1 MWRVS
6 LELCARKVCAEMFAM
21 TVDHFLYGSSPS
33 RCPCL
38 FYGFFFLVFGESWL
52 VSGQLKKE
60 SLIVYVVYV
69 YLLRQISCIAS
80 LSFYLSPRPSF
91 SRLIGIG
98 GEEIDP
104 WWWPGRQIFLSLLG
118 RSLNALE
125 VRLGVLRWFAYAG
138 QMALILT

>member
-1 MWRVS
+1 MAS
-6 LELCARKVCAEMFAM
+6 LSRALCSESVRGNVRH
-21 TVDHFLYGSSPS
+21 DRRSFLIRLITITLSLSI
-33 RCPCL
+33 L
-38 FYGFFFLVFGESWL
+38 WFFFLVFGESWL